1 MMMPRTRAQAGR
13 PPAKKKKK
21 AKKAASAARPRIN
34 RAGSGA
40 QALAG
45 YEYQVDVSVWA
56 ALDLVLAKKLASSV
70 ELEPTSQEDIE
81 ASLAATN
88 PGTVAVGIA
97 TPHRKLVIQAKQRST
112 ASWDLKSIAA
122 LLKHGGTSRVSA
134 KDRLQDPSVHYLL
147 VTSAPLTGV
156 ASGLRIRQFGQEG
169 DVRGMPASLK
179 KELHPGSE
187 GRVAVLAN
195 EEADRIE
202 QRIKDL
208 LMDAFR
214 VPHSKWKSCLNT
226 LRQEARSKMT
236 GRSTRI
242 WARSEL
248 EATVRAFD
256 GYFATSPELDNY
268 VRPTNWQILCDRL
281 ESAHAVVIAG
291 RSGTGKTMASAALWN
306 HIRSKIPGIE
316 RIPIQSGPSQ
326 IRTTERSGPVLFD
339 IEDPW
344 GRYRF
349 DPDSEEWNDKL
360 PNFLHAARS
369 DRLFVVTTRDDV
381 LADAD
386 AVRKTLPWRVPLEAE
401 HYRNTERRQLYDNRI
416 ASLRRDLQALA
427 VDERGRVLKELET
440 PLEIQKFFDALAI
453 VTDADA
459 KRGPE
464 KISYAIAQSHRDSI
478 EDTVAN
484 QVKARGASH
493 WAAIIWGLLKANP
506 KLSRELMPEIQDRL
520 SDRELRYES
529 GFEELI
535 NFLVAG
541 RSLRQVDSAISYYHP
556 RVEAALERI
565 VLADPIPSR
574 KTLGYLCDVLI
585 SFDGTGTSDWG
596 RHAAAHLIAACEGL
610 ENLRFQPSPDARKV
624 IDAWLVGKLSNPSSE
639 FAELLRLAAR
649 AGSDQCMPAELARFL
664 MERALQSS
672 VFSKRYAPIDQPA
685 EWYAKVSAD
694 PAVRQICDAFV
705 RGVLPYGP
713 RDYPADL
720 PDHLIRL
727 AGDLTPAFVEAGLK
741 IVKHGVNMNSDAV
754 ANGALI
760 NLDAFAPVVT
770 AALDF
775 WVSLEGDTESS
786 DTWLKIKNGEY
797 SGDYAEHLSETAGE
811 DGYTADELLKAYV
824 TRLRSERGWTA
835 VRDHPERPRLL
846 RWWLDIVRREEAEPK
861 PNMAEVQEVL
871 RDAFGSGRE
880 EWLWETLIV
889 YWHADFGGALVK
901 RILRGHLDADVR
913 AEAAACLA
921 LKAPELFDQIRS
933 TLLNAGNTTR
943 LVGIFDDLS
952 RAATARSYRGKG
964 FISQSSKWAQE
975 LDAAHRGMVNV
986 FEKPERERDWTL
998 PAESIDLARALA
1010 PVDEQLR
1017 LIKIRF
1023 GAANGFGVDD
1033 EIEAVLAQTQD
1044 VDVATAAIDVAI
1056 ATQRFGIVD
1065 RGLQHVLGVVRAR
1078 SLESVAARTAGTLP
1092 SELLRMAQDKSRY
1105 VRESLVRVLSNRL
1118 IPAYVD
1124 ALLVLA
1130 SDTWSDWTG
1139 IPGRGNAD
1147 YPIAQAAADC
1157 LVNIPA
1163 LPSDKAQATIE
1174 RAKVC
1179 QDFKARTALFQAVA
1193 SNASES
1199 DRENV
1204 LRIVRSPGRTD
1215 VRTGAAL
1222 ALWHAADQGKTEFV
1236 SKIEAQ
1242 DLIRLPSDLS
1252 GILTLMVGRHGDD
1265 AAVEAAIGLFAGTS
1279 TRKAFLLLL
1288 AYAASDRGAEVLRRI
1303 RAPLPDGHM
1312 ARALLA
1318 GTINRPLPRSAVDD
1332 LGDVPTNRTVYW
1344 LLAEHFEPEPKR

>member
-1 MMMPRTRAQAGR
+1 
-13 PPAKKKKK
+13 
-21 AKKAASAARPRIN
+21 
-34 RAGSGA
+34 
-40 QALAG
+40 LAG

-56 ALDLVLAKKLASSV
+56 ALDLVLAKKLVSNV

-81 ASLAATN
+81 ASLAATD

-112 ASWDLKSIAA
+112 AAWNLKSIAA

-134 KDRLQDPSVHYLL
+134 KDRLQDPRVHYLL

-156 ASGLRIRQFGQEG
+156 ASGLRIRQFGQTG
-169 DVRGMPASLK
+169 DANGMPASLK
-179 KELHPGSE
+179 RELHPGSE

-195 EEADRIE
+195 EEGDRIE

-236 GRSTRI
+236 GRS
-242 WARSEL
+242 ARTWELAEL
-248 EATVRAFD
+248 ETTVRAFD
-256 GYFATSPELDNY
+256 GYFATSPELDKY
-268 VRPTNWQILCDRL
+268 VRPTNWQILCDKL
-281 ESAHAVVIAG
+281 ESEHAVVIAG
-291 RSGTGKTMASAALWN
+291 RSGTGKTMAAAALWS

-316 RIPIQSGPSQ
+316 RIPIQSGPGQ
-326 IRTTERSGPVLFD
+326 LRTLERSGPVLFD

-360 PNFLHAARS
+360 PTFLHAARP

-401 HYRNTERRQLYDNRI
+401 HYRYTERRRLYDNRI

-427 VDERGRVLKELET
+427 IDERGRVLKELET

-453 VTDADA
+453 VTDAEA

-484 QVKARGASH
+484 QVKARGAFH

-520 SDRELRYES
+520 SDYEPKYES
-529 GFEELI
+529 GFEELV

-565 VLADPIPSR
+565 VLADRIPSR

-596 RHAAAHLIAACEGL
+596 RYAAAHLVAACKGL
-610 ENLRFQPSPDARKV
+610 EDLRFQPSPDARKAM
-624 IDAWLVGKLSNPSSE
+624 DAWLVGKLSNPNSE

-664 MERALQSS
+664 TERALQSS
-672 VFSKRYAPIDQPA
+672 FFSKRYEPIDQPA
-685 EWYAKVSAD
+685 EWYAKVSAH

-713 RDYPADL
+713 RDYPAEL

-754 ANGALI
+754 ANGALV

-775 WVSLEGDTESS
+775 WKSLEGDTEWAQ
-786 DTWLKIKNGEY
+786 TALKIKNGEY

-811 DGYTADELLKAYV
+811 DGYTANELLKAYLG
-824 TRLRSERGWTA
+824 RLRSERGWTA

-846 RWWLDIVRREEAEPK
+846 RWWLDIVRREDAEPK
-861 PNMAEVQEVL
+861 PSMPEVQEVL
-871 RDAFGSGRE
+871 RDAFGSDRE

-889 YWHADFGGALVK
+889 HWHDDFGRALIE
-901 RILRGHLDADVR
+901 RILGGHPDADVR
-913 AEAAACLA
+913 AEAVACLA
-921 LKAPELFDQIRS
+921 LKAPELFGQIK
-933 TLLNAGNTTR
+933 TALVDAGNTIR
-943 LVGIFDDLS
+943 LVGFFDDLS
-952 RAATARSYRGKG
+952 LASDARSYREKG
-964 FISQSSKWAQE
+964 LSSLSSQWMQA
-975 LDAAHRGMVNV
+975 LDAAHRGLVNA
-986 FEKPERERDWTL
+986 FAKPEAERNWTL
-998 PAESIDLARALA
+998 PAESIELARALA
-1010 PVDEQLR
+1010 PVDERGR

-1023 GAANGFGVDD
+1023 GVANGFGVDD
-1033 EIEAVLAQTQD
+1033 EIEALLAQTQD
-1044 VDVATAAIDVAI
+1044 VEIATAAIDTAI
-1056 ATQRFGIVD
+1056 ATQCSHIVA
-1065 RGLQHVLGVVRAR
+1065 RGLQHVLGAVRAR
-1078 SLESVAARTAGTLP
+1078 SLESVAARTAGNLP
-1092 SELLRMAQDKSRY
+1092 DELLRMAHDKSRY
-1105 VRESLVRVLSNRL
+1105 VRESLVRVISKRL

-1124 ALLVLA
+1124 TLLLLA
-1130 SDTWSDWTG
+1130 GDTWSDWTG
-1139 IPGRGNAD
+1139 IPGHANAD
-1147 YPIAQAAADC
+1147 YPIARAAADC
-1157 LVNIPA
+1157 LMNTPG
-1163 LPSDKAQATIE
+1163 LPVDKAQVAME

-1179 QDFKARTALFQAVA
+1179 QDFKVRTALFKAVA
-1193 SNASES
+1193 LNASAF
-1199 DRENV
+1199 DREEV
-1204 LRIVRSPGRTD
+1204 LKIVRSPGRTD

-1222 ALWHAADQGKTEFV
+1222 ALWHAADHGKTEFV
-1236 SKIEAQ
+1236 SGIEAQ
-1242 DLIRLPSDLS
+1242 DLIRLAADLS
-1252 GILTLMVGRHGDD
+1252 GVLTLIVGRHGDD
-1265 AAVEAAIGLFAGTS
+1265 AAVEAAIATFAAVPA
-1279 TRKAFLLLL
+1279 RKVFLLLL
-1288 AYAASDRGAEVLRRI
+1288 AYAASDRNHEVLRRI
-1303 RAPLPDGHM
+1303 RAPLPEGHM
-1312 ARALLA
+1312 AKALLA
-1318 GTINRPLPRSAVDD
+1318 GTVNRPLPRSAVDD
-1332 LGDVPTNRTVYW
+1332 LGDVPANRTVYW
-1344 LLAEHFEPEPKR
+1344 LLSEHFEPEKKR